1 MFFMKE
7 HTLHQRACVLGRS
20 MRARWQ
26 LLVMIS
32 IPLIYVLLFSYV
44 PMAGIQLAFK
54 KYDFREGIWGSPWV
68 GLYQFRRFFKSYM
81 FARVMKNTFAISL
94 YSLLAG
100 FPIPVIFALALNAM
114 PFGRYRKI
122 VQTITYMPH
131 FISTVVMVGI
141 LMQVFNIR
149 SGLYGVIGTAL
160 TGKIMPDLFGIPEAF
175 THLYVWSGIW
185 QGLGWNSIIYIAA
198 LAGIDPELHEAAIID
213 GASRFQRMRYIDFP
227 GIASTISIMLIMS
240 MGGILSVGFQ
250 KVYLMQNNL
259 NLMKS
264 EVISTYVYKIG
275 LVTGGGD
282 FSFGTA
288 IGLFNSVVSFVMIV
302 TVNTICKRLGGS
314 SLW

>member
-1 MFFMKE
+1 MKIKSMGE
-7 HTLHQRACVLGRS
+7 RTRRLGRS
-20 MRARWQ
+20 VRMRWQ
-26 LLVMIS
+26 LLAMIA
-32 IPLIYVLLFSYV
+32 IPLIYIVVFCYV
-44 PMAGIQLAFK
+44 PMAGVQIAFK
-54 KYDFREGIWGSPWV
+54 KYDFRQGIWGSPWV
-68 GLYQFRRFFKSYM
+68 GLYHFNRFFKSYM
-81 FARVMKNTFAISL
+81 FDRVIRNTLTISF

-114 PFGRYRKI
+114 PYARYRKI

-141 LMQVFNIR
+141 LMQIFNIR
-149 SGLYGVIGTAL
+149 TGLYGVIGTAL
-160 TGKIMPDLFGIPEAF
+160 TGKPMTDLFGIPEAF
-175 THLYVWSGIW
+175 THMYVWSGIW

-213 GASRFQRMRYIDFP
+213 GASRFQRLLYVDLP
-227 GIASTISIMLIMS
+227 GITSTISIMLIMS
-240 MGGILSVGFQ
+240 MGGILSVGFE

-259 NLMKS
+259 NMITS

-288 IGLFNSVVSFVMIV
+288 VGLFNSVISFAMII
-302 TVNTICKRLGGS
+302 TVNTICKRMGGA